1 MGGTN
6 KGKNREW
13 VWKLSNIIVPIVCV
27 ILTHLLTNAS
37 TQATF
42 VEQLSAYFDVVDK
55 KMSYEQAIEA
65 MYKESDKLKNENTQL
80 EKQIADLQTQI
91 STTPDFEFI
100 SPTLIVDGL
109 KIEENIK
116 NSIVALNSTN
126 YYSQN
131 ILNMFLDKKLSYNV
145 KKNTV
150 FYAKSGQKISSE
162 NKVKLLDTDVLY
174 DGVCYGVYLPSDGK
188 TFAMGSGT
196 YNDGFVI
203 YDDHSLFGEGDGY
216 ALFDLKG
223 QYSKISFDVGRTNEY
238 EKQDVV
244 LKVYLD
250 DKYTEE
256 YSLNAQSPP
265 IPLEINLNYA
275 KSLKLEIT
283 GGNRVKYGFTNAIL
297 HY

>member
-256 YSLNAQSPP
+256 
-265 IPLEINLNYA
+265 
-275 KSLKLEIT
+275 
-283 GGNRVKYGFTNAIL
+283 
-297 HY
+297 